1 MQNNFDSLIKS
12 FREPSGEYTPL
23 LMWFWNDVITE
34 EQITFQLEKMREQRI
49 YNFFIHPACGCQV
62 EYLSDRYMEL
72 IQHVV
77 KESKRLGM
85 YYWIYDEY
93 EFPSGTAG
101 GILIRDYPQFRKKI
115 MRVEDRTF
123 GAPGDFAHYTT
134 DGEFIGAQM
143 ITQKH
148 GKNYVRD
155 VSDQC
160 VITKQGDLTQLDFFY
175 RECNAAGRVLFY
187 FCEADRTPH
196 PSGANRTGVDRILGY
211 VDMLNYDAITKY
223 IEMTHERYKQ
233 FIGDEF
239 GKTVR
244 GVFTDEPIPHYCY
257 HYTSV
262 GAWSDTFDEEFEKD
276 HGYSLRPWL
285 YVLWNIEATTP
296 EEIRAQSDYR
306 HTIKRLFLRNFSD
319 QVNNWCKANDLIF
332 TGHYNGEEDLMNHL
346 SIGDMLDALMRMGM
360 PGIDAIYC
368 QNLINTKEFNVA
380 GKVVASAAKFSGA
393 NRTLCETY
401 TGSGWRLRFPTMKR
415 IANRLLMLGVNW
427 IQYMGGFY
435 STGGAAKNFPF
446 GFAPSHNYQNSLFAH
461 YHDLNNY
468 IGGFQALSAQ
478 TKPDSRALLM
488 IPLQQTIRDRH
499 HWINGQWDAP
509 DAFASYYD
517 LFFIDTVNAFL
528 KEGVAFDLFSENMT
542 DKITLHDGW
551 MEAFGYRY
559 DAFVFPRMHYVNG
572 QTRKLMEN
580 LRAHGVQVV
589 FTHELP
595 GIDTD
600 TGEAFDPCIDLAP
613 NPAAVG
619 LYGDDKLAFITN
631 EAHADFDLYR
641 KAFRAVIGERSLNL
655 EADDSI
661 YLTQRSNEAAQVWFL
676 CNDSEQSAC
685 AEIDALPGMQ
695 VLTANSEAPVA
706 YTVENGRMKLQL
718 DGWQMVAIVRDMQSD
733 VLPVSAEAP
742 VWNKTTAVLDAPYAF
757 TAAEGN
763 VLPLDYEMYDP
774 ETGIWEACPFMYF
787 AENIH
792 LRPEESYKLRAKVC
806 IDYLPERVDLKA
818 EVWNVTKL
826 AVNGTEL
833 AYCVN
838 EKRGSPFDYTTEV
851 ASLLHVGENLIE
863 LEGVARN
870 FSMYM
875 RPPYLYFSGD
885 FGVDAEKRMV
895 QPNHQLISK
904 GWEQAGYPWFAGDGV
919 YKTAFTVEADC
930 KKVVLTL
937 PTRDIASVWVNGE
950 FAGKRLWL
958 SEELDVTPYVKPG
971 ENTLEVRVT
980 STRANMYGCPTAE
993 RFGSG
998 PIYAA
1003 YAGERTENGLL
1014 APMEVHTYK

>member
-1 MQNNFDSLIKS
+1 MQNNFESLIKS

-34 EQITFQLEKMREQRI
+34 EQITFQMEKMREQRI
-49 YNFFIHPACGCQV
+49 FNFFIHPACGCNV

-77 KESKRLGM
+77 REAKRLGM

-101 GILIRDYPQFRKKI
+101 GMLIQQYPQYRKKI
-115 MRVEDRTF
+115 MRVYDRTL
-123 GAPGDFAHYTT
+123 GGPGDLVRLTS

-143 ITQKH
+143 ITEKH

-160 VITKQGDLTQLDFFY
+160 VLTRQGELTQLDFFY
-175 RECNAAGRVLFY
+175 RECNASARLLFY
-187 FCEADRTPH
+187 FCEVDRTPH
-196 PSGANRTGVDRILGY
+196 PSGANRVGVDRILGY
-211 VDMLNYDAITKY
+211 VDTLNYDAITKY

-233 FIGDEF
+233 FIGEEF

-262 GAWSDTFDEEFEKD
+262 GAWSDTFDAEFEKD

-285 YVLWNIEATTP
+285 YTLWNIEAKSP

-319 QVNNWCKANDLIF
+319 QVNDWCKANDLYF

-346 SIGDMLDALMRMGM
+346 SIGDLLDALMRMGV

-368 QNLINTKEFNVA
+368 QNLINTQEFNVA
-380 GKVVASAAKFSGA
+380 GKVVSSAAKFSGA

-435 STGGAAKNFPF
+435 STGGSAKNFPF
-446 GFAPSHNYQNSLFAH
+446 GFAPSHNYQNTLFAH
-461 YHDLNNY
+461 YHELNNY
-468 IGGFQALSAQ
+468 IGGFQALSAA
-478 TKPDSRALLM
+478 TRPDSKVLLM

-509 DAFASYYD
+509 DAFASFYD
-517 LFFIDTVNAFL
+517 LFFINTVNALL
-528 KEGVAFDLFSENMT
+528 KEGVGYDMFSENMT
-542 DKITLHDGW
+542 DKITVHDGW
-551 MEAFGYRY
+551 VEAFGYRY
-559 DAFVFPRMHYVNG
+559 DTFIFPRMYYVNS
-572 QTRKLMEN
+572 QTRALIEK
-580 LRAHGVQVV
+580 LRANHVKMI

-595 GIDTD
+595 TVD
-600 TGEAFDPCIDLAP
+600 TGTGEPFALGFDAEQDLQADAEAYFILPHGEYDL
-613 NPAAVG
+613 
-619 LYGDDKLAFITN
+619 D
-631 EAHADFDLYR
+631 AHRSAL
-641 KAFRAVIGERSLNL
+641 RAVIGERILNL
-655 EADDSI
+655 QADEGI
-661 YLTQRSNEAAQVWFL
+661 YLTQRSNADAQVWFL
-676 CNDSEQSAC
+676 CNDSEAAAC

-706 YTVENGRMKLQL
+706 CTVENGRMKLRL
-718 DGWQMVAIVRDMQSD
+718 DGWQMVAIVRDMQGSE
-733 VLPVSAEAP
+733 LPVSTEAP
-742 VWNKTTAVLDAPYAF
+742 AWSKSTTVLDAPYEF
-757 TAAEGN
+757 TTVEGN
-763 VLPLDYEMYDP
+763 VLPLDYEMFDP
-774 ETGIWEACPFMYF
+774 ETGIWEPCPFMYF
-787 AENIH
+787 AENVH
-792 LRPEESYKLRAKVC
+792 LRPEEPYKLRAKFV
-806 IDYLPERVDLKA
+806 IETMPEAVELKA

-826 AVNGTEL
+826 TVNGTDLE
-833 AYCVN
+833 YCVN
-838 EKRGSPFDYTTEV
+838 DKRGSPFDYTVDAT
-851 ASLLHVGENLIE
+851 AMLHVGENCIE
-863 LEGVARN
+863 VEGIARN
-870 FSMYM
+870 FSMFI
-875 RPPYLYFSGD
+875 RPPYLYLSGD

-895 QPNHQLISK
+895 EPVHRIANV
-904 GWEQAGYPWFAGDGV
+904 GWEQIGYPWFSGDGV
-919 YKTAFTVEADC
+919 FKTSFSVEDGFE
-930 KKVVLTL
+930 KVVLTV
-937 PTRDIASVWVNGE
+937 PTRDIASVWVNGQ
-950 FAGKRLWL
+950 FVGKRLWL
-958 SEELDVTPYVKPG
+958 AEEVDITTAVRPG
-971 ENTLEVRVT
+971 ENALEVRVT
-980 STRANMYGCPTAE
+980 STRANMYGCETAS

-998 PIYAA
+998 AIYAA
-1003 YAGERTENGLL
+1003 YAGERTENGIL

>member
-1 MQNNFDSLIKS
+1 MQNNVETLIKS

-49 YNFFIHPACGCQV
+49 YNFFIHPACGLAV
-62 EYLSDRYMEL
+62 EYLSDRFMEL

-77 KESKRLGM
+77 KEAKRLGM
-85 YYWIYDEY
+85 HYWIYDEY

-101 GILIRDYPQFRKKI
+101 GKLIEQYPQYRKQI

-123 GAPGDFAHYTT
+123 GSPSETARFISE
-134 DGEFIGAQM
+134 GEFIGAQM

-155 VSDQC
+155 MTDQC
-160 VITKQGDLTQLDFFY
+160 QVTKRGDLTQVDFFY

-187 FCEADRTPH
+187 FCEVDRTPH
-196 PSGANRTGVDRILGY
+196 PSGANRVGVDRILGY

-233 FIGDEF
+233 FVGDEF

-306 HTIKRLFLRNFSD
+306 HTIKRLFLHNFSD
-319 QVNNWCKANDLIF
+319 QINDWCKANNLLF

-368 QNLINTKEFNVA
+368 QNLINTQEFNVA
-380 GKVVASAAKFSGA
+380 GKVLASAAKFSGA

-435 STGGAAKNFPF
+435 STGGSAKNFPF
-446 GFAPSHNYQNSLFAH
+446 GFAPSHNYQNTLFAH
-461 YHDLNNY
+461 YHELNNY
-468 IGGFQALSAQ
+468 IGGFQALSAA
-478 TKPDSRALLM
+478 TKPDSSVLMM

-499 HWINGQWDAP
+499 HWINGKWDAP
-509 DAFASYYD
+509 DAFASFYD
-517 LFFIDTVNAFL
+517 LFFINTVNALL
-528 KEGVAFDLFSENMT
+528 KEGVGYDLFSENMT
-542 DKITLHDGW
+542 DKITVHDGW
-551 MEAFGYRY
+551 VEAFGYRY
-559 DAFVFPRMHYVNG
+559 DAMIFPRMHYVNG
-572 QTRKLMEN
+572 QTRRLMEKLHEN
-580 LRAHGVQVV
+580 HVKMI
-589 FTHELP
+589 FTHDLP
-595 GIDTD
+595 GVDTD
-600 TGEAFDPCIDLAP
+600 TGETFELTFAVERDLQAKANEYLILQEGEPDLA
-613 NPAAVG
+613 
-619 LYGDDKLAFITN
+619 
-631 EAHADFDLYR
+631 EHR
-641 KAFRAVIGERSLNL
+641 KAFRAVIGERMLNL
-655 EADDSI
+655 QADEGI
-661 YLTQRSNEAAQVWFL
+661 YLTQRSNADAELWFL
-676 CNDSEQSAC
+676 CNDSENAAC

-706 YTVENGRMKLQL
+706 YTVENGRMKLRL
-718 DGWQMVAIVRDMQSD
+718 DGWQMVAVVRDMQSD
-733 VLPVSAEAP
+733 VLPVSVEVPA
-742 VWNKTTAVLDAPYAF
+742 WNKSTAVLDAPYAF
-757 TAAEGN
+757 AAAEGN
-763 VLPLDYEMYDP
+763 VLPLDYEMFDP
-774 ETGIWEACPFMYF
+774 ETGLWEPCPPMYF
-787 AENIH
+787 APDVH
-792 LRPEESYKLRAKVC
+792 LKLGEGYKLRAKFH
-806 IDYLPERVDLKA
+806 IDYLPEQVSLKA

-826 AVNGTEL
+826 ALNGTDLEF
-833 AYCVN
+833 CVN
-838 EKRGSPFDYTTEV
+838 DKRGSPFDYTVEA
-851 ASLLHVGENLIE
+851 ASMLHVGENLVE
-863 LEGVARN
+863 VEGVARS
-870 FSMYM
+870 FSMFM
-875 RPPYLYFSGD
+875 RPPYLYLSGD

-895 QPNHQLISK
+895 QPVHQIANV
-904 GWEQAGYPWFAGDGV
+904 GWEQAGYPWFSGDGV
-919 YKTAFTVEADC
+919 FKTTFTVQEGFE
-930 KKVVLTL
+930 KVVLTV
-937 PTRDIASVWVNGE
+937 PTRDIASVWVNGT
-950 FAGKRLWL
+950 FVGKRLWL
-958 SEELDVTPYVKPG
+958 AEEVDITSAVKPG
-971 ENTLEVRVT
+971 ENALEVRVT

-1003 YAGERTENGLL
+1003 YAGERTENGIL
-1014 APMEVHTYK
+1014 APMEVHTYSK